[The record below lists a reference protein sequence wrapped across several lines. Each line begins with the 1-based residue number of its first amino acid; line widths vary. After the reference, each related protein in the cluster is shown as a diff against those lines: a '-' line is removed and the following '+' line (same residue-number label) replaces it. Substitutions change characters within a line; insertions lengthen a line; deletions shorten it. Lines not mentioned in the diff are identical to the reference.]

1 MFKRT
6 GVGIIKKC
14 LIDSHGREKKFQYLI
29 IFEYNIHVVCMCE
42 MFSRRFMSSYICS
55 L

>member
-1 MFKRT
+1 M
-6 GVGIIKKC
+6 IKKC
-14 LIDSHGREKKFQYLI
+14 LIDSHGCEKKFQYLI

-42 MFSRRFMSSYICS
+42 MFSRRAMSSYICS

>member
-14 LIDSHGREKKFQYLI
+14 LIDSHGREKKFQLDYFLVQ
-29 IFEYNIHVVCMCE
+29 NT
-42 MFSRRFMSSYICS
+42 CS
-55 L
+55 LHVWDVF